1 MASKE
6 AFLPRKVWSNQE
18 IQTIINVVRARPY
31 LYNKKHQDYKHSQK
45 KETAWEEISK
55 ILKNKTGKKM

>member
-6 AFLPRKVWSNQE
+6 AFIPRKVWTNQE
-18 IQTIINVVRARPY
+18 IQTIIRTVRERPY

-55 ILKNKTGKKM
+55 ILKNKTGK